1 LELRDIVAMGFD
13 ALLTGFTENEIE
25 SLSTPEN
32 DPFREW
38 VGMPEFEQN
47 SKEAW
52 QTIAVHFKDEDA
64 VKAFAQLTNQ
74 QITDK
79 TKFMWYP
86 ADAIESY
93 VEQQFKSEA
102 AE

>member
-1 LELRDIVAMGFD
+1 ML
-13 ALLTGFTENEIE
+13 
-25 SLSTPEN
+25 
-32 DPFREW
+32 
-38 VGMPEFEQN
+38 
-47 SKEAW
+47 
-52 QTIAVHFKDEDA
+52 
-64 VKAFAQLTNQ
+64 KAFAQLTNQ

>member
-47 SKEAW
+47 SKEA
-52 QTIAVHFKDEDA
+52 
-64 VKAFAQLTNQ
+64 
-74 QITDK
+74 
-79 TKFMWYP
+79 
-86 ADAIESY
+86 
-93 VEQQFKSEA
+93 
-102 AE
+102 